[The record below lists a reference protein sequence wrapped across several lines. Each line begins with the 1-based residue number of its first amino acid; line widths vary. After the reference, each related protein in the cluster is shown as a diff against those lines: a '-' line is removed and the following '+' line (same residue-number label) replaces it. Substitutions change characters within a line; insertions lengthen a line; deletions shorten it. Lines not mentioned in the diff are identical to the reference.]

1 MIRILIVDDHLLFRE
16 GLAAII
22 RSEPDIDVVGLAGS
36 IRDATEAA
44 RAAQPDIILM
54 DFGLP
59 DGTGADATSQILK
72 EFPSCKIIILTVSE
86 RDEDLFSAIR
96 NGAKGYLLKGVSPAD
111 LVSAVCSV
119 YQGESALSR
128 SMTLRLMDEMVRGKD
143 VITRPRDP
151 KLAKL
156 TSRELEV
163 LYHLASGM
171 TNLEIGKKLFL
182 SENTVKYHVRLILD
196 KLELNDRKQ
205 ASHYAMENGLIKR
218 D

>member
-16 GLAAII
+16 GLASVIKA
-22 RSEPDIDVVGLAGS
+22 EPDIEVVGLAGS
-36 IRDATEAA
+36 VGDAIDVAHA
-44 RAAQPDIILM
+44 VQPDIILM

-59 DGTGADATSQILK
+59 DGTGAEATSRILQ
-72 EFPSCKIIILTVSE
+72 EHPSCKIIILTVSE
-86 RDEDLFSAIR
+86 RDEDLLAAIR
-96 NGAKGYLLKGVSPAD
+96 NGAKGFLLKNIGPTKLAN
-111 LVSAVCSV
+111 AVRSV

-128 SMTLRLMDEMVRGKD
+128 SMTLRLMDEIVRSKD
-143 VITRPRDP
+143 AVTRPRDP

-163 LYHLASGM
+163 LYHMASGM
-171 TNLEIGKKLFL
+171 TNQEIGNRLYL

-196 KLELNDRKQ
+196 KLELTDRKQ
-205 ASHYAMENGLIKR
+205 ASHYALANGIGKR